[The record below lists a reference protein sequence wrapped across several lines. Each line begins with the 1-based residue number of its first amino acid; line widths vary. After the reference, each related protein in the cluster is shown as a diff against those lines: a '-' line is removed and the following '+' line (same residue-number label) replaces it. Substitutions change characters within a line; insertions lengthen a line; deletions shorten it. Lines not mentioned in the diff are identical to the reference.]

1 MVDGCRRIGVSVP
14 DDVAVV
20 GVDNDDLLCS
30 LSDPPLSSVVPDTH
44 RTGYEAAGILD
55 RMMAGESLDSGLTLI
70 APKGIVTRQSS
81 DVLATAD
88 ADVSAAVRFIRDHAC
103 DGIKVEDVLRVV
115 PVSRR
120 ILESRFKKMLGHT
133 PHEEILRMQLH
144 RVRELL
150 EETDLPLA
158 TIANRAGFKYV
169 EYLSVVFKR
178 QYGMPPSQ
186 FRVKH
191 RA

>member
-1 MVDGCRRIGVSVP
+1 
-14 DDVAVV
+14 
-20 GVDNDDLLCS
+20 
-30 LSDPPLSSVVPDTH
+30 
-44 RTGYEAAGILD
+44 
-55 RMMAGESLDSGLTLI
+55 
-70 APKGIVTRQSS
+70 
-81 DVLATAD
+81 
-88 ADVSAAVRFIRDHAC
+88 
-103 DGIKVEDVLRVV
+103 
-115 PVSRR
+115 
-120 ILESRFKKMLGHT
+120 MLGHT
-133 PHEEILRMQLH
+133 PHEEILRVQLH

-150 EETDLPLA
+150 AETDLPLA